1 MVIFFD
7 PIMGAL
13 TQTLLKQNWLTMM
26 EYKNGPDV
34 SILTKL
40 NNKLYQFNE
49 LINSIVPRD
58 GKDGNK

>member
-1 MVIFFD
+1 
-7 PIMGAL
+7 MGAL

-40 NNKLYQFNE
+40 NNKLYQ
-49 LINSIVPRD
+49 LNSIVPRD

>member
-40 NNKLYQFNE
+40 NNKLYQ
-49 LINSIVPRD
+49 LNSIVPRD

>member
-1 MVIFFD
+1 
-7 PIMGAL
+7 MGAL
-13 TQTLLKQNWLTMM
+13 TPTLLKQYGVTMM

>member
-1 MVIFFD
+1 MIFFD

-40 NNKLYQFNE
+40 NDKTL
-49 LINSIVPRD
+49 SIYSIIQGS
-58 GKDGNK
+58 GKDGSK